1 MQLDPNEV
9 EELAKALYVRALKL
23 LPPDIKQ
30 GFQRLTRDETDATAR
45 TILGTMVENIAV
57 AERTNNLLCQ
67 DTGIPIYNVTIG
79 RHVELDGV
87 AMTAAIRR
95 GCERATREHP
105 LRSSV
110 VHPITRK
117 NEQTSCGIRIP
128 IINIEFDERDE
139 TVAIEMIPKGS
150 GSENGSFLQM
160 LIPADGAGAVKR
172 FVIDRV
178 IECGGRVCPPT
189 IVGVGIGGT
198 SDLCM
203 HLAKIAATRP
213 LGTTCAEPEGAKIE
227 AELSEAVNEL
237 GIGPQG
243 LGGRAT
249 SFRVHV
255 EIAATHITM
264 NPVAVN
270 IQCHSAR
277 RAAAL
282 ITPGGISFV

>member
-23 LPPDIKQ
+23 LPPDIKR
-30 GFQRLTRDETDATAR
+30 GFERLTRAETDATAR

-79 RHVELDGV
+79 RNVEFDGV

-128 IINIEFDERDE
+128 IINVEFDERDE

-160 LIPADGAGAVKR
+160 LIPADGAAADQALRHRPRDRMRRPRLPADHRRRRHRRHVGSLHASRQDRGDAAARHDLLRARRRQDRGGAERGGERARHRAAGARRPRHLVPR
-172 FVIDRV
+172 ACRDRGDAHHH
-178 IECGGRVCPPT
+178 ESGRREHPV
-189 IVGVGIGGT
+189 
-198 SDLCM
+198 
-203 HLAKIAATRP
+203 P
-213 LGTTCAEPEGAKIE
+213 LGAP
-227 AELSEAVNEL
+227 
-237 GIGPQG
+237 
-243 LGGRAT
+243 
-249 SFRVHV
+249 
-255 EIAATHITM
+255 
-264 NPVAVN
+264 
-270 IQCHSAR
+270 R
-277 RAAAL
+277 RRR
-282 ITPGGISFV
+282 